1 MWINIFYKQFTL
13 IKTTNIENDPIT
25 WATSRIKD
33 NPPALK
39 IKKKTSRNWSRNS
52 HGSQFST
59 QNDLVKALSNN
70 LIKESNISK
79 RNNRSK
85 QGFIS
90 QFLHFILS

>member
-13 IKTTNIENDPIT
+13 IKTTNIENDPIPS
-25 WATSRIKD
+25 ANSRIKA
-33 NPPALK
+33 NPSALK
-39 IKKKTSRNWSRNS
+39 IKKKTSRNWSKNS
-52 HGSQFST
+52 RGSQFST

-85 QGFIS
+85 QGFI
-90 QFLHFILS
+90 FKF